1 MRDRA
6 DGAQLKEPHRRFQ
19 TQYHGMQ
26 AVQTAFLVALAQ
38 IIPEHRVQLFAG
50 RVKIRVRVSAAA
62 SAPGASSPRACEAC
76 HRLSAPLC

>member
-1 MRDRA
+1 MHA
-6 DGAQLKEPHRRFQ
+6 SFQ

-50 RVKIRVRVSAAA
+50 RVKIRVRVSVTVSGCRCTQDEAYEAACRPA
-62 SAPGASSPRACEAC
+62 
-76 HRLSAPLC
+76 L